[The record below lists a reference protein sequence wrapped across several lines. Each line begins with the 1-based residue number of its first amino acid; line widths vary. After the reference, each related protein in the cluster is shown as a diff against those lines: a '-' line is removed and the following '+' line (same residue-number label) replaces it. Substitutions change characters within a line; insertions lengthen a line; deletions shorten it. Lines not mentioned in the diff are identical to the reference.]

1 MEPSILSLLPPVV
14 AIGLAIATRRILLSL
29 GIGIVL
35 GALMYS
41 QWDILASISLIAEVA
56 GGLIVAEGAIA
67 EEMYILAFVVM
78 LGILTSFIYISG
90 GLLAFSDWAV
100 TKVRTRFQAQLAPYI
115 LGLVIFFDDA
125 FSCLVGGNVSR
136 TITDKYRISRA
147 KLSYIVDSTAAP
159 VIILMPIS
167 GWAAFIAATMTGILN
182 RNEVTAFSGY
192 EAFLGSIPTNYYA
205 ITAILFVLSVAYFRL
220 NFGPMRKH
228 ERRAIEDGVL
238 VDTSHGAVPG
248 EADQDLPT
256 RKDGRVIDL
265 VVPVAT
271 LIGITVIGALWIG
284 ISNTDGA
291 ITPMQILANTDVIIS
306 LFYGGLVACAVSGA
320 MLLLKRTP
328 ANQVATAGLSGIRS
342 MLMAAAVLFLAW
354 MTAEI
359 IALLG
364 IGEYL
369 AGLINTGLAF
379 SLLPALLFV
388 LACFISFSMGSTFGT
403 FGLILPIAAEIVV
416 SVDLSLPS
424 DRAYSSSITP
434 RHKYHTRSCVLLHRW
449 PVSSSSGS
457 PGAPR
462 SACSRHW
469 LPSLL
474 LSSCSGVGSPVR
486 ARVSLR
492 SGGSPDS
499 AGVLRRILLVTKLPP
514 CLREDLGSPLES
526 RVKFHPAREAPFGP
540 TRRASTKFGGLAE
553 QALTPIR
560 KLLNMRALRSRGSRT
575 TGGGHR
581 AARFEVEPHP
591 SWGPEESCRLHWDR
605 GGDVRID
612 DRRQARLLG

>member
-1 MEPSILSLLPPVV
+1 MGPSILSLLPPVV
-14 AIGLAIATRRILLSL
+14 AIGLAILTRRILLSL

-41 QWDILASISLIAEVA
+41 QWDILASVSLVAEVA
-56 GGLIVAEGAIA
+56 GGLIIAEGAIA

-100 TKVRTRFQAQLAPYI
+100 TKVRTRFQAQLVPYI

-136 TITDKYRISRA
+136 TITDKDRISRA

-359 IALLG
+359 IA
-364 IGEYL
+364 
-369 AGLINTGLAF
+369 
-379 SLLPALLFV
+379 
-388 LACFISFSMGSTFGT
+388 
-403 FGLILPIAAEIVV
+403 
-416 SVDLSLPS
+416 SVDLSLLIPVFGAVLAGAIFGDHTSPLS
-424 DRAYSSSITP
+424 DTTILSSIGSGIQLIDHTTTQIP
-434 RHKYHTRSCVLLHRW
+434 YALVCAVASLAGFIVLGFTRSTTVGLLT
-449 PVSSSSGS
+449 
-457 PGAPR
+457 A
-462 SACSRHW
+462 
-469 LPSLL
+469 
-474 LSSCSGVGSPVR
+474 
-486 ARVSLR
+486 
-492 SGGSPDS
+492 
-499 AGVLRRILLVTKLPP
+499 
-514 CLREDLGSPLES
+514 
-526 RVKFHPAREAPFGP
+526 
-540 TRRASTKFGGLAE
+540 LATL
-553 QALTPIR
+553 AV
-560 KLLNMRALRSRGSRT
+560 AVFVLRSRFAGESSRESEVGGI
-575 TGGGHR
+575 TG
-581 AARFEVEPHP
+581 
-591 SWGPEESCRLHWDR
+591 
-605 GGDVRID
+605 
-612 DRRQARLLG
+612 

>member
-41 QWDILASISLIAEVA
+41 EWNVLASVSLVADVA
-56 GGLIVAEGAIA
+56 GGLIIDEGAVA

-78 LGILTSFIYISG
+78 LGVLTSFIYISG
-90 GLLAFSDWAV
+90 GLLAFSEWAI
-100 TKVRTRFQAQLAPYI
+100 TKVRTRFQAQLVPYV

-159 VIILMPIS
+159 IIILMPIS

-182 RNEVTAFSGY
+182 RNEITEFSGY
-192 EAFLGSIPTNYYA
+192 EAFLSSIPTNYYA
-205 ITAILFVLSVAYFRL
+205 ITAILFVFAVAYFGL

-228 ERRAIEDGVL
+228 ERRAIEEGVL

-248 EADQDLPT
+248 EADRDLPT
-256 RKDGRVIDL
+256 RKDGRVSDL

-271 LIGITVIGALWIG
+271 LIGVTVIGAVWIG
-284 ISNTDGA
+284 ISNIQGA

-342 MLMAAAVLFLAW
+342 MLLAAAVLFLAW

-369 AGLINTGLAF
+369 GGLINTGLAF

-416 SVDLSLPS
+416 SVD
-424 DRAYSSSITP
+424 I
-434 RHKYHTRSCVLLHRW
+434 
-449 PVSSSSGS
+449 
-457 PGAPR
+457 
-462 SACSRHW
+462 
-469 LPSLL
+469 SLL
-474 LSSCSGVGSPVR
+474 IPAFGAVLAGAIFGDHTSPLSDTTILSAIGSGIQLIDHTTTQLPYALVCAFASLVGFIVLGFTTNIAVGLLTTLAVLAIAVFVLR
-486 ARVSLR
+486 ARYADETV
-492 SGGSPDS
+492 
-499 AGVLRRILLVTKLPP
+499 
-514 CLREDLGSPLES
+514 
-526 RVKFHPAREAPFGP
+526 REA
-540 TRRASTKFGGLAE
+540 
-553 QALTPIR
+553 
-560 KLLNMRALRSRGSRT
+560 
-575 TGGGHR
+575 
-581 AARFEVEPHP
+581 EVEKVA
-591 SWGPEESCRLHWDR
+591 G
-605 GGDVRID
+605 
-612 DRRQARLLG
+612 